1 MKRYLYKYTL
11 LCLFITG
18 CTFANGNNTTL
29 TVATA
34 TIPPVTMTETLQPS
48 PALTP
53 TPYQLVFPLVT
64 LSPQEN
70 EKSLLELLKTS
81 GGCTGKCIGGIYP
94 DTMTVQDAVKVMAR
108 WGMVS
113 TSKNSQGKTFI
124 ILDQRPLYEQLN
136 VYLSIGTWTKEL
148 ETIDKV
154 AIRIQGTSDSYY
166 VKEDVWSA
174 NKEAFQGFSM
184 DKILKAYGVPSYVG
198 YDFSSVSPAWVPE
211 KGESVEY
218 GMSLHFEKINLHM
231 LISAMAYY
239 DGINV
244 FLCPSKEPHTLSL
257 EINPDRP
264 LKELQNVFSVTW
276 QALTGTDLD
285 AFYQTFTGGNA
296 FNACVTTDLGQ
307 ILALQP

>member
-11 LCLFITG
+11 LCWVIAG
-18 CTFANGNNTTL
+18 CTFANGNNTTV

-34 TIPPVTMTETLQPS
+34 TIPPVTMTETLPPS
-48 PALTP
+48 LALTP

-70 EKSLLELLKTS
+70 EKSLLELLKTN
-81 GGCTGKCIGGIYP
+81 GDCTGKCIGGIYP
-94 DTMTVQDAVKVMAR
+94 DAMTVQDAVNVMAR

-113 TSKNSQGKTFI
+113 ISNSQGQTFI
-124 ILDQRPLYEQLN
+124 ILDQRPLYKQLN

-154 AIRIQGTSDSYY
+154 AIRIQSTSDSY

-174 NKEAFQGFSM
+174 NQEAFQGFRM

-198 YDFSSVSPAWVPE
+198 YDFSSVSPQWVPE
-211 KGESVEY
+211 KGDSVAY
-218 GMSLHFEKINLHM
+218 GMSLHFEQINLHM
-231 LISAMAYY
+231 LISALAYF
-239 DGINV
+239 DGVNV

-264 LKELQNVFSVTW
+264 LKELQNVFPVTW
-276 QALTGTDLD
+276 TALTSTDLN
-285 AFYQTFTGGNA
+285 AFYETFIGVNA
-296 FNACVTTDLGQ
+296 FDMCITTDLEK
-307 ILALQP
+307 ILTLQP